1 MKRKRSVIIVLVLLA
16 FVLTACTAKN
26 VYDTNVMIE
35 TKFTTVVQKYAMWKA
50 VAPVDVKERWKAKI
64 DPLILQGDKL
74 LDSYSAVVKAG
85 GNTEAVLAQIDII
98 ITQILIELAAAKE
111 AK

>member
-1 MKRKRSVIIVLVLLA
+1 MRSTKRFLTIFILLFIVV
-16 FVLTACTAKN
+16 ACTTKN

-35 TKFTTVVQKYAMWKA
+35 TKFTTVVQKYALWKA
-50 VAPVDVKERWKAKI
+50 AAPVDVKERWKAKI
-64 DPLILQGDKL
+64 DPLVMQGDKL